1 MAIREMRLKDDEI
14 LRKKSKVVEKID
26 EKIITL
32 LDDMYDTMTE
42 YDGVG
47 LAAVQVGVLKKIFII
62 EIDEQ
67 LYEFINP
74 TIVSVEG
81 EQINA
86 EGCLSIPGESAYVER
101 PEVVIVRATNRNG
114 EEFELT
120 ATEFFATAVCHEYD
134 HLDGILYIDRAIDES
149 ELEFVEDELE

>member
-1 MAIREMRLKDDEI
+1 MAIREMRFKDDEI
-14 LRKKSKVVEKID
+14 LRKKSKTVESID
-26 EKIITL
+26 QKIITL

-42 YDGVG
+42 HQGVG
-47 LAAVQVGVLKKIFII
+47 LAAVQVGVLKRIFII

-74 TIVSVEG
+74 TIEKLEG
-81 EQINA
+81 SQINS

-101 PEVVIVRATNRNG
+101 PEVVVVRATNRNG

-120 ATEFFATAVCHEYD
+120 ATDFFATAVCHEYD
-134 HLDGILYIDRAIDES
+134 HLDGTLYIDKAIDES